1 MKKSF
6 VLLASI
12 LFGVSAYASIP
23 IIDASSVIESQS
35 LSSGLLEI
43 ITASMEDETI
53 IAAILCFSLGIFGAH
68 WFYLGNKAKGYSRL
82 GLLLG
87 GYAVIFAGYA
97 VIFAGALASVS
108 TGILG
113 IALACYVLGY
123 LAILADFALMI
134 IDLVNI
140 LTNKV

>member
-35 LSSGLLEI
+35 LSSGLLEV
-43 ITASMEDETI
+43 ITASLEDETL
-53 IAAILCFSLGIFGAH
+53 IAAILCFSLGMFGAH

-87 GYAVIFAGYA
+87 GYA

>member
-35 LSSGLLEI
+35 LSSGLLEV
-43 ITASMEDETI
+43 ITASLEDETL

-87 GYAVIFAGYA
+87 GYAL
-97 VIFAGALASVS
+97 IFAGALVSVS
-108 TGILG
+108 TGIIA

>member
-35 LSSGLLEI
+35 LSSGLLEV
-43 ITASMEDETI
+43 ITASLEDETL
-53 IAAILCFSLGIFGAH
+53 IAAILCLSLGIFGAH

-87 GYAVIFAGYA
+87 GYAL
-97 VIFAGALASVS
+97 IFAGALVSVS
-108 TGILG
+108 TGIIA

-123 LAILADFALMI
+123 LAILADFALMV

-140 LTNKV
+140 LTDKV

>member
-1 MKKSF
+1 MKKSL

-35 LSSGLLEI
+35 LSSGLLEV
-43 ITASMEDETI
+43 ITASLEDETL
-53 IAAILCFSLGIFGAH
+53 IAAILCLSLGIFGAH

-82 GLLLG
+82 GLLFG
-87 GYAVIFAGYA
+87 GYAVIFGGA
-97 VIFAGALASVS
+97 VLSIS
-108 TGILG
+108 TGILA
-113 IALACYVLGY
+113 IALACYVIGY
-123 LAILADFALMI
+123 LAILADVALMI

>member
-1 MKKSF
+1 MKKSL

-35 LSSGLLEI
+35 LSSGLLEV
-43 ITASMEDETI
+43 ITASLEDETL
-53 IAAILCFSLGIFGAH
+53 IAAILCFSLGMFGAH

-87 GYAVIFAGYA
+87 GYA

>member
-35 LSSGLLEI
+35 LSSGLLEV
-43 ITASMEDETI
+43 ITASLEDETL

-87 GYAVIFAGYA
+87 GYA